1 LLDMPGLAILRPTR
15 ADAASSPTNCVVGG
29 GNFSHLTCVCWDAPH
44 APAIQYRGQH
54 LFLFE
59 HAMPKPGLSA
69 AHQRT
74 LRMTRAQHRLRSR
87 TAAERGWLRTRLTLR
102 TVPFCVLGLSAHK
115 ARRPIGVLARR
126 QRRRPMA
133 GVRCAPSQKMSPS
146 LERISIAKRSP
157 CRFFHVH
164 THNTA
169 LSFLSQSVREFRRGV
184 RAQHEVHASYDGIR
198 FDSITP
204 MFRVPLPPRPTARLP
219 PPTSPAA

>member
-1 LLDMPGLAILRPTR
+1 MRSMDQNSDQKRNSA
-15 ADAASSPTNCVVGG
+15 
-29 GNFSHLTCVCWDAPH
+29 H
-44 APAIQYRGQH
+44 Q
-54 LFLFE
+54 
-59 HAMPKPGLSA
+59 KPGSRGTRRLP

-126 QRRRPMA
+126 QRRRPMPA
-133 GVRCAPSQKMSPS
+133 CGELQGPS
-146 LERISIAKRSP
+146 LLEENFDREAL
-157 CRFFHVH
+157 
-164 THNTA
+164 A

-198 FDSITP
+198 FDSRKP
-204 MFRVPLPPRPTARLP
+204 MFRVPLPPCPTARLQFLRLPQPPNRLLTDRPAPVHRP
-219 PPTSPAA
+219 PPTPVCRLSFRWSQELLH